1 MDRLLMSLGQAWVH
15 GLPVDWSPV
24 FADTGA
30 TGVDLPTYPFQRERF
45 WLETVRAESGPSVTG
60 RSADGL
66 WRTLEDEDPA
76 GLADTLKVTPQA
88 LDEVLPALLTW
99 RLEHARTQRADSWR
113 YRVGWRPL
121 ALPPAPAP
129 PGRWLAVCPEDIR
142 FAADPASDVVRGL
155 AALGLD
161 LTVVT
166 AAGPGRSRAALAAAL
181 TAATGAR
188 PFAGVLSLLA
198 DEPRPHPEHPE
209 LPGGVAL
216 TLALVQA
223 LGDAGIDAPLW
234 CVTRG
239 TAVLGAGERPGPV
252 SHAAVA
258 GLGRTAA
265 LEHPGRWGG
274 LVDLPPDPDER
285 ALRRL
290 CAVLTSVT
298 DEDQVAVRSTG
309 VHGRR
314 LLPAP
319 VRRDPPPGRGA
330 GDTFGHG
337 TVLITGGTG
346 GVGAQ
351 VARWLAKGGTG
362 HLLLVSRS
370 GARAAGADE
379 LRTELRELGAAVT
392 IAACDAAD
400 PDRLR
405 DVIGA
410 LPGEQ
415 PLTAVVHAAGVLDDG
430 TLDSLTPARTAA
442 CLRAKL
448 TAAHALH
455 EATAG
460 HDLAAFV
467 VFSSLMGV
475 VGNAGQAGYT
485 AANAA
490 LEAFVA
496 GRRAEGLPGT
506 AIAWGAWAAG
516 EGMLRED
523 VVRRLRDRA
532 CPPWPRRRPSPR
544 SAGRSPRTT
553 ASSSSPTP
561 TGGASPTRRVRAP
574 PPC

>member
-1 MDRLLMSLGQAWVH
+1 M
-15 GLPVDWSPV
+15 
-24 FADTGA
+24 
-30 TGVDLPTYPFQRERF
+30 
-45 WLETVRAESGPSVTG
+45 
-60 RSADGL
+60 
-66 WRTLEDEDPA
+66 
-76 GLADTLKVTPQA
+76 
-88 LDEVLPALLTW
+88 
-99 RLEHARTQRADSWR
+99 
-113 YRVGWRPL
+113 
-121 ALPPAPAP
+121 
-129 PGRWLAVCPEDIR
+129 
-142 FAADPASDVVRGL
+142 
-155 AALGLD
+155 
-161 LTVVT
+161 
-166 AAGPGRSRAALAAAL
+166 
-181 TAATGAR
+181 
-188 PFAGVLSLLA
+188 
-198 DEPRPHPEHPE
+198 
-209 LPGGVAL
+209 
-216 TLALVQA
+216 
-223 LGDAGIDAPLW
+223 
-234 CVTRG
+234 
-239 TAVLGAGERPGPV
+239 
-252 SHAAVA
+252 
-258 GLGRTAA
+258 
-265 LEHPGRWGG
+265 
-274 LVDLPPDPDER
+274 
-285 ALRRL
+285 
-290 CAVLTSVT
+290 
-298 DEDQVAVRSTG
+298 
-309 VHGRR
+309 
-314 LLPAP
+314 
-319 VRRDPPPGRGA
+319 
-330 GDTFGHG
+330 
-337 TVLITGGTG
+337 
-346 GVGAQ
+346 
-351 VARWLAKGGTG
+351 ARWLAKGGTG

-506 AIAWGAWAAG
+506 AIAWGRGPRARACCARTWSAACATG
-516 EGMLRED
+516 
-523 VVRRLRDRA
+523 A